1 MSDLYWTIDSLVVKD
16 NVMFGFGWIF
26 HARYEVVSLRFR
38 VMSAERNVPEHI
50 YADFGKSRE
59 DVGRSYLN
67 HARAMNSGYVV
78 FGALSDERHPDSIV
92 LECTLADGS
101 TIELS
106 VPSSKIICFS
116 KDYAK
121 GKNRIVLRQ
130 AGTLLKRGLYLIRS
144 GKISSFFDKVKRYL
158 NGRPQTALQKPDE
171 FASLFESQEGQ
182 NLSVI
187 LDHNLGGGANQYR
200 DRLVDAIIRE
210 GRSAIILTYH
220 VATLSHMVIVRN
232 KRLNVRYSIPDI
244 TFLWQSLQ
252 QLSVKDII
260 YNTAVSFVKPDEIP
274 QFLIRLKVQT
284 SARLMVLAH
293 DFYLVCPSH
302 FLLDH
307 DGKYCQIPEISVC
320 DNCLPK
326 NRYGF
331 AALFT
336 ERDISKW
343 RAIWGSLLAAAD
355 EIITFSNSTAQLLM
369 KAYPQIENSQI
380 SIRPHEVAYL
390 EDKVVRIKQ
399 TASLRI
405 GVVGQIGFHKG
416 AAFIQQL
423 SREIKRREV
432 DVNIVVI
439 GSIEVSCEPS
449 VVSQTG
455 PYRYDQLASLIDA
468 SGANVMLFPSIWP
481 ETFSYVVQEL
491 MYMDLPVASFNLGA
505 PAERIA
511 SYSKGLVLASMDAAS
526 VLDELILFHS
536 KIYLAH

>member
-1 MSDLYWTIDSLVVKD
+1 MPDLYWTIDSLVVKD
-16 NVMFGFGWIF
+16 NVLFGFGWVF
-26 HARYEVVSLRFR
+26 HARYEIVSLRFR
-38 VMSAERNVPEHI
+38 VMSAASGTPEYI
-50 YADFGKSRE
+50 YADYGKPRE
-59 DVGRSYLN
+59 DVGRTHLN
-67 HARAMNSGYVV
+67 HSGALNSGYVV
-78 FGALSDERHPDSIV
+78 LGALSAEKNPDSIV
-92 LECTLADGS
+92 LECALANGS
-101 TIELS
+101 IIDLS

-116 KDYAK
+116 NDNAKDK
-121 GKNRIVLRQ
+121 IRIVLRQ
-130 AGTLLKRGLYLIRS
+130 AGTLFKRGLYLIRS
-144 GKISSFFDKVKRYL
+144 GKISSLFDKARRYL
-158 NGRPQTALQKPDE
+158 NGRPQTALQKPDDL
-171 FASLFESQEGQ
+171 ASQFEAEEGK

-187 LDHNLGGGANQYR
+187 LDHDLGGGANQYR

-244 TFLWQSLQ
+244 IFLLEALK
-252 QLSVKDII
+252 QLSVRDII

-274 QFLIRLKVQT
+274 QFLIRLKALT
-284 SARLMVLAH
+284 SARLIVLAH

-307 DGKYCQIPEISVC
+307 EGNYCQIPEVSVC

-331 AALFT
+331 ATLFT

-343 RAIWGSLLAAAD
+343 RAIWGSLLAVAD
-355 EIITFSNSTAQLLM
+355 EIVTFSNSTAQLLM
-369 KAYPQIENSQI
+369 KAYPQIESSQI
-380 SIRPHEVAYL
+380 SIRPHQIAYL
-390 EDKVVRIKQ
+390 ASKTAQVKQ
-399 TASLRI
+399 IASLHI

-423 SREIKRREV
+423 SREIKRRNV
-432 DVNIVVI
+432 NVNIVII

-455 PYRYDQLASLIDA
+455 PYRYDQLANLIEA
-468 SGANVMLFPSIWP
+468 SGVNIMLFPSIWP

-491 MYMDLPVASFNLGA
+491 MYMDLPVASFNIGA

-511 SYSKGLVLASMDAAS
+511 SYPKGLVLASMDAAS

>member
-16 NVMFGFGWIF
+16 NVLFGFGWVF
-26 HARYEVVSLRFR
+26 HARHEIASLRFR
-38 VMSAERNVPEHI
+38 VTSVKKDAPEYI
-50 YADFGKSRE
+50 YADFGKPRE
-59 DVGRSYLN
+59 DVGRTYPN
-67 HARAMNSGYVV
+67 HIRALNSGYVV
-78 FGALSDERHPDSIV
+78 FGALSDEKYPNAII
-92 LECTLADGS
+92 LECALADGS
-101 TIELS
+101 VIDLS
-106 VPSSKIICFS
+106 VPPSKIIRFS
-116 KDYAK
+116 DDYTK
-121 GKNRIVLRQ
+121 VKNRIVLSQ
-130 AGTLLKRGLYLIRS
+130 AGTLFKRGLYLIRS

-158 NGRPQTALQKPDE
+158 NGRPQTTLQKPDE
-171 FASLFESQEGQ
+171 LASLFEPLEGE

-200 DRLVDAIIRE
+200 DRLVEAIIRE

-220 VATLSHMVIVRN
+220 VTTLSHMVIVRN
-232 KRLNVRYSIPDI
+232 KRLNVRYAIPNI
-244 TFLWQSLQ
+244 TFLWKALQ
-252 QLSVKDII
+252 QLSVSDII

-274 QFLIRLKVQT
+274 QFLIQLKTLT
-284 SARLMVLAH
+284 SARLIVLAH

-307 DGKYCQIPEISVC
+307 EGKYCQIPEISVC
-320 DNCLPK
+320 NNCLPR

-331 AALFT
+331 ATLFV

-343 RAIWGSLLAAAD
+343 RAIWGSLLAVAD
-355 EIITFSNSTAQLLM
+355 EIVTFSNSTAQLLM
-369 KAYPQIENSQI
+369 KAYPQIESSQI
-380 SIRPHEVAYL
+380 SIRPHQVAYL
-390 EDKVVRIKQ
+390 ADKIARVKQ

-416 AAFIQQL
+416 AAFIQRL
-423 SREIKRREV
+423 SREIKRREINI
-432 DVNIVVI
+432 NIVVI

-449 VVSQTG
+449 IVSQTG
-455 PYRYDQLASLIDA
+455 AYRYDQLANLIDA

-491 MYMDLPVASFNLGA
+491 MCMDLPVASFNVGA

-511 SYSKGLVLASMDAAS
+511 TYSKGLVLASMDAAS

>member
-1 MSDLYWTIDSLVVKD
+1 
-16 NVMFGFGWIF
+16 
-26 HARYEVVSLRFR
+26 ARYEIVSLRFR
-38 VMSAERNVPEHI
+38 VMSAGRNVPEHI

-78 FGALSDERHPDSIV
+78 FGALSDEKHPDSIV
-92 LECTLADGS
+92 LECALADGS

-106 VPSSKIICFS
+106 VPPSKIICFS
-116 KDYAK
+116 NDYAK
-121 GKNRIVLRQ
+121 DKNRIVLRQ
-130 AGTLLKRGLYLIRS
+130 ASTLLKRGLYLIRS

-158 NGRPQTALQKPDE
+158 NGRPQTALQKPDA
-171 FASLFESQEGQ
+171 FVSLFELQEGQ

-200 DRLVDAIIRE
+200 DRLVDAIISE
-210 GRSAIILTYH
+210 GRSAIVLTYH

-244 TFLWQSLQ
+244 AFLWQSLQ

-274 QFLIRLKVQT
+274 QFLIRLKVLT

-307 DGKYCQIPEISVC
+307 DGKYCRIPEISVC

-369 KAYPQIENSQI
+369 KAYPQIESSQI
-380 SIRPHEVAYL
+380 SIKPHEVAYL
-390 EDKVVRIKQ
+390 EDKVVRIRQ

-455 PYRYDQLASLIDA
+455 PYQYDQLASLIDA
-468 SGANVMLFPSIWP
+468 SGANIILFPSIWP

-536 KIYLAH
+536 RIYPAH

>member
-38 VMSAERNVPEHI
+38 VMSVERNVPEHI

-78 FGALSDERHPDSIV
+78 FGALSDEKHLDSIV

-116 KDYAK
+116 NDYAK

-130 AGTLLKRGLYLIRS
+130 AGTLVKRGLYLIRS

-171 FASLFESQEGQ
+171 FASLFEAQEGQ

-200 DRLVDAIIRE
+200 DRLVDAIINE

-260 YNTAVSFVKPDEIP
+260 YN
-274 QFLIRLKVQT
+274 L
-284 SARLMVLAH
+284 
-293 DFYLVCPSH
+293 
-302 FLLDH
+302 
-307 DGKYCQIPEISVC
+307 
-320 DNCLPK
+320 
-326 NRYGF
+326 
-331 AALFT
+331 
-336 ERDISKW
+336 
-343 RAIWGSLLAAAD
+343 
-355 EIITFSNSTAQLLM
+355 
-369 KAYPQIENSQI
+369 
-380 SIRPHEVAYL
+380 
-390 EDKVVRIKQ
+390 
-399 TASLRI
+399 
-405 GVVGQIGFHKG
+405 
-416 AAFIQQL
+416 
-423 SREIKRREV
+423 
-432 DVNIVVI
+432 
-439 GSIEVSCEPS
+439 
-449 VVSQTG
+449 
-455 PYRYDQLASLIDA
+455 SLIH
-468 SGANVMLFPSIWP
+468 I
-481 ETFSYVVQEL
+481 
-491 MYMDLPVASFNLGA
+491 
-505 PAERIA
+505 
-511 SYSKGLVLASMDAAS
+511 
-526 VLDELILFHS
+526 
-536 KIYLAH
+536 